1 MTVNARF
8 PFHVLRMPP
17 AAMRFVSALM
27 ATAACAAAIAADP
40 PARSATADGIEAKYQ
55 RDRTLCLTGLTHQA
69 RSDCL
74 REAAA
79 ARDEARRARLGN
91 GQPPSEYL
99 ENALKRCQ
107 RLPEAD
113 RADCEARVRGEG
125 TQRGSV
131 ESGGIY
137 RETRTLLP
145 PGSKAD

>member
-1 MTVNARF
+1 MHAFRNPASGLAAALLVATGAF
-8 PFHVLRMPP
+8 WAAP
-17 AAMRFVSALM
+17 AAASGPAASA
-27 ATAACAAAIAADP
+27 D
-40 PARSATADGIEAKYQ
+40 DIEAKYQ

>member
-1 MTVNARF
+1 MHAFRNTVT
-8 PFHVLRMPP
+8 VLAAALTAAGVSWATPVVAAGP
-17 AAMRFVSALM
+17 AASE
-27 ATAACAAAIAADP
+27 D
-40 PARSATADGIEAKYQ
+40 DIEAKYQ

-125 TQRGSV
+125 VQRGSV

-137 RETRTLLP
+137 RETRTVLP
-145 PGSKAD
+145 PGGKSD

>member
-1 MTVNARF
+1 MTANGCF
-8 PFHVLRMPP
+8 PFRILPPGSLRLL
-17 AAMRFVSALM
+17 AALL
-27 ATAACAAAIAADP
+27 ATAAFTAAIAAEP
-40 PARSATADGIEAKYQ
+40 TSASSTADDIEAKYQ

-74 REAAA
+74 REAGA

>member
-1 MTVNARF
+1 MHAFRNPASGLAAALLAATGAF
-8 PFHVLRMPP
+8 WAAP
-17 AAMRFVSALM
+17 AAAAGPAASA
-27 ATAACAAAIAADP
+27 D
-40 PARSATADGIEAKYQ
+40 DIEAKYQ
-55 RDRTLCLTGLTHQA
+55 RDRTLCLAGLTHQA

-74 REAAA
+74 REAGA

>member
-1 MTVNARF
+1 MHAFRNPASGLAAALLVANGAF
-8 PFHVLRMPP
+8 WAAP
-17 AAMRFVSALM
+17 AAAAGPAASA
-27 ATAACAAAIAADP
+27 D
-40 PARSATADGIEAKYQ
+40 DIEAKYQ
-55 RDRTLCLTGLTHQA
+55 RARTLCLAGLTHQA

-74 REAAA
+74 REAGA

-145 PGSKAD
+145 SGSKAE

>member
-1 MTVNARF
+1 MHAFRNPASGLAAALLVSAGTFWTA
-8 PFHVLRMPP
+8 P
-17 AAMRFVSALM
+17 AA
-27 ATAACAAAIAADP
+27 AAGAAASED
-40 PARSATADGIEAKYQ
+40 DIEANYQ

-79 ARDEARRARLGN
+79 ARDEARRARLGD

-145 PGSKAD
+145 PSTGGD

>member
-1 MTVNARF
+1 MHAFRNPASGLAAALLAATGVFWAA
-8 PFHVLRMPP
+8 P
-17 AAMRFVSALM
+17 AA
-27 ATAACAAAIAADP
+27 AAGPAAPAD
-40 PARSATADGIEAKYQ
+40 DIEAKYQ
-55 RDRTLCLTGLTHQA
+55 RDRTLCLAGLTHQA

-74 REAAA
+74 REAGA

-137 RETRTLLP
+137 RETRTVLP
-145 PGSKAD
+145 PGGKSD

>member
-1 MTVNARF
+1 MHAFRNTVT
-8 PFHVLRMPP
+8 VLAAALTAAGVSWATPVVAAGP
-17 AAMRFVSALM
+17 AASE
-27 ATAACAAAIAADP
+27 D
-40 PARSATADGIEAKYQ
+40 DIEAKYQ

-145 PGSKAD
+145 PGSKAE